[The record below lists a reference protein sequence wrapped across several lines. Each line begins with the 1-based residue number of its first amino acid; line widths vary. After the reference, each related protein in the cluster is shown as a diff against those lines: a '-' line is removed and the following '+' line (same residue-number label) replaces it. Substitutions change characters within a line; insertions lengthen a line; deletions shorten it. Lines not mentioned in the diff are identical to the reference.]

1 MRAVCMP
8 RPGTVEIRELPRPV
22 RKEGET
28 LLRLRMGG
36 ICGSDLGSYR
46 GKSAY
51 MKYPNIIGHEFAAEV
66 VETDS
71 PDLHPGQLVTANP
84 YFNCGKCYSCR
95 RGFVHCCI
103 NNQTMGV
110 QREGA
115 FADYVAVPTERVY
128 DGTGI
133 EPRELALVEPFC
145 ISHHGV
151 SRAEIR
157 AGERVLVMGGGA
169 IGILA
174 ALTAHLQGAK
184 VWLCDIAKEKL
195 DFIAGNFPV
204 DGVILNEGPAALEEA
219 GMRITEGDGFDVT
232 VEAAGVPESFVD
244 CCRLAASRGRLI
256 QIGVSANNA
265 DFPFLLLQKKELTAM
280 GSRAATKAD
289 FMKTMEY
296 VRSGKAELSKLISK
310 TYPMSEAPEAFQD
323 LDAHA
328 GSYIKMELAF

>member
-1 MRAVCMP
+1 MRAVWMP
-8 RPGTVEIRELPRPV
+8 EPWHVEVRETEKPV
-22 RKEGET
+22 RKDGET
-28 LLRLRMGG
+28 LLRLRMDG

-71 PDLHPGQLVTANP
+71 PDLHSGQLVTVNP
-84 YFNCGKCYSCR
+84 YFNCGKCYACR

-115 FADYVAVPTERVY
+115 FAEYITVPTVRVY

-133 EPRELALVEPFC
+133 DPRELALVEPFC

-151 SRAEIR
+151 SRAEIKP
-157 AGERVLVMGGGA
+157 GERVLVMGGGA

-184 VWLCDIAKEKL
+184 VYLCDIAKEKL
-195 DFIAGNFPV
+195 DFIGANFPV
-204 DGVILNEGPAALEEA
+204 DGVVLNEGPEALEAE
-219 GMRITEGDGFDVT
+219 GMRLTDGDGFDVT

-244 CCRLAASRGRLI
+244 CVKLAASRGRLI
-256 QIGVSANNA
+256 QIGVSARNA

-280 GSRAATKAD
+280 GSRAATKGD
-289 FMKTMEY
+289 FMKTMDY
-296 VRSGKAELSKLISK
+296 VRRGEAPLSRLISK
-310 TYPMSEAPEAFQD
+310 TYPMADAAQAFRD
-323 LDAHA
+323 LDEHA
-328 GSYIKMELAF
+328 GSYIKMELEF